1 MNSMKI
7 ELSDLQGKNIQVQHM
22 EQQGSILRIF
32 PSVIE
37 AGFYLITV
45 QENDQVSSFKIIK
58 Q

>member
-7 ELSDLQGKNIQVQHM
+7 ELSDLQGKNILLQRL
-22 EQQGSILRIF
+22 EQQGSKLRIV

-37 AGFYLITV
+37 PGFYLITL
-45 QENDQVSSFKIIK
+45 QEKDQVSSFKIIK

>member
-1 MNSMKI
+1 MNSLKI
-7 ELSDLQGKNIQVQHM
+7 ELSDLQGKNILLQRL

-37 AGFYLITV
+37 PGFYLITV

>member
-7 ELSDLQGKNIQVQHM
+7 ELSDLQGKNIQIQDM
-22 EQQGSILRIF
+22 DQQGSILRIF

-37 AGFYLITV
+37 PGFYLITL
-45 QENDQVSSFKIIK
+45 QEKDQVSSFKIIK

>member
-1 MNSMKI
+1 MKI
-7 ELSDLQGKNIQVQHM
+7 ELSDLQGKNILLQRL

-37 AGFYLITV
+37 PGFYLITL